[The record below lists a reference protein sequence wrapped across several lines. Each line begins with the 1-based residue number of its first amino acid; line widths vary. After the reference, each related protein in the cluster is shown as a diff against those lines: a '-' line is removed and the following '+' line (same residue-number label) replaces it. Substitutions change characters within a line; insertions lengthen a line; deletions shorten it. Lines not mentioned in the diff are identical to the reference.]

1 MKNSSKLERFNNT
14 LNDFE
19 GELVKLRDTSKAYM
33 KLQELSS
40 SYKLILD
47 QFEQNSSS
55 LQDLAK
61 KQVAKHQE
69 IKKSLEE
76 ISEENGKSYQQLKSL
91 NDEIGKSLNSSI
103 EELRKENRQFYLDF
117 EKVVRIKLEE
127 NKSEIKQ
134 LIENERL
141 RIKEIID
148 DKIDKQSNILVQNQ
162 KKMNNMVLLFGIVSI
177 LLLIGILVKQFI

>member
-1 MKNSSKLERFNNT
+1 MKNSSKLERFDDT
-14 LNDFE
+14 LNDLE

-47 QFEQNSSS
+47 QFEQNSSA

-61 KQVAKHQE
+61 KQIAKHQE
-69 IKKSLEE
+69 IKTSLEK
-76 ISEENGKSYQQLKSL
+76 ISEENEKNYQQLKSL
-91 NDEIGKSLNSSI
+91 NDEVGKSLNSSI

-141 RIKEIID
+141 RIKEMID
-148 DKIDKQSNILVQNQ
+148 NKVDKQTEILNQNHKKTSNMILA
-162 KKMNNMVLLFGIVSI
+162 FGIIST
-177 LLLIGILVKQFI
+177 LLLIGILIKQFI

>member
-1 MKNSSKLERFNNT
+1 MKNSSKLERFNST
-14 LNDFE
+14 LNDLD

-47 QFEQNSSS
+47 QFEQNSSA

-61 KQVAKHQE
+61 KQVAKHHE
-69 IKKSLEE
+69 IKKSLDE
-76 ISEENGKSYQQLKSL
+76 ISGENEKSYQQLKAL
-91 NDEIGKSLNSSI
+91 NDEIGKNLNLSI

-127 NKSEIKQ
+127 HKSEIKQ

-141 RIKEIID
+141 RIKEMID
-148 DKIDKQSNILVQNQ
+148 NKVDKQTDLLALHH
-162 KKMNNMVLLFGIVSI
+162 KKTSNMVLILGVISV
-177 LLLIGILVKQFI
+177 LLLIGILIKQFI